1 MPIRRSCAKAY
12 LWLRDDLEP
21 LHLARFGT
29 PSQREEVPLG
39 RVSPCGSNGKKKQWI
54 VWVDHHFLCQHF
66 LGIHNPYFQRHGCFF
81 LMWGC
86 DLQKRG
92 LYRQHG
98 DDYMFSQQ
106 KCVQQTSWSWL
117 IQGPTVVM
125 SCCIHQLL
133 HLYECGL
140 LKLVCLYHFITPS
153 TTIDITYIL
162 HKHP

>member
-39 RVSPCGSNGKKKQWI
+39 RVRHVEAMGKKNNGLFGLI
-54 VWVDHHFLCQHF
+54 IIFYVNIFWVYITPIFRDMVV
-66 LGIHNPYFQRHGCFF
+66 FF

-106 KCVQQTSWSWL
+106 KCVQQTS
-117 IQGPTVVM
+117 
-125 SCCIHQLL
+125 
-133 HLYECGL
+133 
-140 LKLVCLYHFITPS
+140 
-153 TTIDITYIL
+153 
-162 HKHP
+162 

>member
-1 MPIRRSCAKAY
+1 MLCDAHPPQLRQGLPLAPRRLGATSLGAFWHAQS
-12 LWLRDDLEP
+12 
-21 LHLARFGT
+21 ARRGAT
-29 PSQREEVPLG
+29 WAG
-39 RVSPCGSNGKKKQWI
+39 SPCGSNGEKKQWI

-66 LGIHNPYFQRHGCFF
+66 LGIHNPYFQRHGCF

-140 LKLVCLYHFITPS
+140 LKLVCL
-153 TTIDITYIL
+153 
-162 HKHP
+162 

>member
-1 MPIRRSCAKAY
+1 MRCPSAAAAPRLTSGSETTWSHFTWRV
-12 LWLRDDLEP
+12 
-21 LHLARFGT
+21 LAR
-29 PSQREEVPLG
+29 PVSAKRCHLG
-39 RVSPCGSNGKKKQWI
+39 GFRHVEAMGKKQWI

-140 LKLVCLYHFITPS
+140 LKLVCL
-153 TTIDITYIL
+153 
-162 HKHP
+162 